1 MLGVYLFSLVVGGG
15 LLLFSVLGD
24 VGHHG
29 GDVEHAGD
37 APHQHDGFKFLSL
50 RTLTYFLFG
59 FGATGA
65 GLSWIWSGSGWLAL
79 ALAVSVGL
87 ALGGTSAAVFDYL
100 RRGDSG
106 GREGDQSF
114 VGHAGR
120 VTIPLSRGAPGKVLV
135 RRGDRSFE
143 LLARP
148 FGADAETP
156 DRWTSVVVVEMRGG
170 TAVVAP
176 LEESANADD

>member
-1 MLGVYLFSLVVGGG
+1 MLGLYLFSLIVGGG

-29 GDVEHAGD
+29 GDVAHAD
-37 APHQHDGFKFLSL
+37 ASHDHEGFKLLSL

-65 GLSWIWSGSGWLAL
+65 GLSWIWSGSGWLSF
-79 ALAVSVGL
+79 ALAVTVGL
-87 ALGGTSAAVFDYL
+87 ALGGTSAAVFQYL
-100 RRGDSG
+100 RRADSG
-106 GREGDQSF
+106 AREGDQSF
-114 VGHAGR
+114 VGLAGR

-148 FGADAETP
+148 LGADAEAP
-156 DRWTSVVVVEMRGG
+156 DRWKSVVVVEMHGG

-176 LEESANADD
+176 LEESANADS

>member
-24 VGHHG
+24 IGHHG
-29 GDVEHAGD
+29 GDVAHPGD
-37 APHQHDGFKFLSL
+37 ASHDHDGFKFLSL

-65 GLSWIWSGSGWLAL
+65 GLSWIWNGSGWLAFLL
-79 ALAVSVGL
+79 ALTVGL
-87 ALGGTSAAVFDYL
+87 ALGTTSAAVFQYL
-100 RRGDSG
+100 RREESG
-106 GREGDQSF
+106 AHESDQSF
-114 VGHAGR
+114 VGLAGR
-120 VTIPLSRGAPGKVLV
+120 VTIPLSFGAPGKVLV

-148 FGADAETP
+148 LGSDAEAP
-156 DRWTSVVVVEMRGG
+156 DRWKSVVVVEMKGG

-176 LEESANADD
+176 LEESANADG